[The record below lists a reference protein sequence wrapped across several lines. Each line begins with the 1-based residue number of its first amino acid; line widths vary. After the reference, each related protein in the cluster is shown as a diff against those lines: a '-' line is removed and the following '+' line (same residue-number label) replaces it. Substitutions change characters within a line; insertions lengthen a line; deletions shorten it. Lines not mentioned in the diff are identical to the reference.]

1 MTKKGSTNLSKTK
14 VKEKSDELFIN
25 SPKGTKL
32 FQFTKK
38 VRRIAKRRPH
48 LYSLYLMKFAVYYRL
63 KMQEFKMHAEIE
75 RKKII
80 LEIIEQTE

>member
-1 MTKKGSTNLSKTK
+1 
-14 VKEKSDELFIN
+14 
-25 SPKGTKL
+25 
-32 FQFTKK
+32 
-38 VRRIAKRRPH
+38 
-48 LYSLYLMKFAVYYRL
+48 MKFAVYYRL